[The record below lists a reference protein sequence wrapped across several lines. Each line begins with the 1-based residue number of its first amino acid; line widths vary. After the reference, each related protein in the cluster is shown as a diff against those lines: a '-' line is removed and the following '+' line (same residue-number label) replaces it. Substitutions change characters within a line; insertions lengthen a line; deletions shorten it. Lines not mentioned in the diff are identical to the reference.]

1 MGLEMVAVA
10 LAAPP
15 LLNREEES
23 ERGNGLCLGS
33 GLSAW
38 TLFCLDLVGVIGV
51 SRHFNLMV
59 EMKTLEIG

>member
-23 ERGNGLCLGS
+23 ERGNGLSLFLWLVPLKLWNS
-33 GLSAW
+33 GNKN
-38 TLFCLDLVGVIGV
+38 VI
-51 SRHFNLMV
+51 F
-59 EMKTLEIG
+59 